1 MFNDWVG
8 RVFRA
13 SAERGVLIGQENE
26 LRALLSSGLAG
37 STTDYRLFLERLGP
51 HLRAYFKG
59 KLTRA
64 GRAAPEAEDLV
75 QETLMAVHTR
85 RHTYDVGQPVTPW
98 LYAIARYKLIDHLR
112 RTRASLADLPVEDA
126 GELVAHDDH
135 AAVESTL
142 DVERLLG
149 RLPGKMQQAIR
160 AMKVEGLSVAEAA
173 TRSGMSESAIKVS
186 VHRGLKALAALAGGK
201 GE

>member
-1 MFNDWVG
+1 MSSDRVG
-8 RVFRA
+8 GGFRG

-37 STTDYRLFLERLGP
+37 SATDYRLFLERLGP

-59 KLTRA
+59 KLARS

-112 RTRASLADLPVEDA
+112 RTRASLADVPVEDA

-142 DVERLLG
+142 DVEHLLG

-160 AMKVEGLSVAEAA
+160 SMKVEGLSVAEAA

-186 VHRGLKALAALAGGK
+186 VHRGLKALAAMAGGK